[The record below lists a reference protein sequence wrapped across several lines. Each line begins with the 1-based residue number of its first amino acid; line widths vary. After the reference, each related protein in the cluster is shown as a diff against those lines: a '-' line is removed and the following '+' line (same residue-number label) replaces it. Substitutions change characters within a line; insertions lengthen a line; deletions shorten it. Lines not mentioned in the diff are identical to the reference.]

1 MNFIFALQK
10 REFDTISLMSIK
22 KIVLMT
28 AMLSALSAKTW
39 AGPFNEF
46 SSQIQAQALK
56 PFALDIGGVLGGA
69 EFDPTPP
76 DGFPG
81 FSLGL
86 VGVVQSHPDTNDVV
100 LKNSGV
106 KGFGV
111 PMVQGTLGL
120 PFHLD
125 VVAHGFS
132 YDGATVLG
140 GGLRYGLFTPSRLL
154 LFLPTVEVSAMG
166 DMINDSAFTMT
177 HLSGDI
183 SAIWR
188 LPIIQP
194 FIGAGFDDTKATID
208 SAQVPGLTGLSAT
221 ATGSR
226 LAAGIDI
233 TPFPFVDLR
242 AAYML
247 FHGIP
252 GGSITIGVGF

>member
-1 MNFIFALQK
+1 MRKVFLFLFALLPLCSPL
-10 REFDTISLMSIK
+10 RS
-22 KIVLMT
+22 
-28 AMLSALSAKTW
+28 W
-39 AGPFNEF
+39 AGPFNQF
-46 SSQIQAQALK
+46 SSLIQAQALK

-69 EFDPTPP
+69 EFDPTAP

-86 VGVVQSHPDTNDVV
+86 VGVAQTAPNSNDIV
-100 LKNSGV
+100 LKNSGA
-106 KGFGV
+106 GAFGL

-166 DMINDSAFTMT
+166 DVINDSAFSMT
-177 HLSGDI
+177 HLSGDL

-194 FIGAGFDDTKATID
+194 FIGAGFDDTRATINT
-208 SAQVPGLTGLSAT
+208 AQIAGLDGLAAT

-242 AAYML
+242 GAYMI
-247 FHGIP
+247 FHGIS
-252 GGSITIGVGF
+252 GYELNVGVGF